1 MSADITE
8 ERIAEIRERLEK
20 ESLTHDTLEPK
31 DYFAKMCGRLLNALL
46 SARSQLAAL
55 QSVPQGVEVPELD
68 HAALWDLF
76 REDYYTV
83 SRDAF
88 DKVVRFTVNQIAARL
103 VPTPPQAAPGAVVE
117 VHPEEFRRDDRYIV
131 LKRTDLERHATPA
144 QLRELERTCGMVRA
158 GRATEGKRLKSYVVV
173 ADNWPEYEE
182 TWAKIQARVTGIP
195 QPIQPEELRVGPD
208 EVVVDRDY
216 LADLEESVIDTVDQL
231 RVGFVLCEN
240 CGEQE
245 STDTLDVMSMNL
257 LPMIPRIEERRT
269 SAQDHNGEGAK

>member
-8 ERIAEIRERLEK
+8 ERIAEIQL
-20 ESLTHDTLEPK
+20 L
-31 DYFAKMCGRLLNALL
+31 AKHLRASGQIVGSVLSEILDAIL

-55 QSVPQGVEVPELD
+55 QSIPQGVEVPER
-68 HAALWDLF
+68 AAWLSIEEMADAIYSAF
-76 REDYYTV
+76 GTHYMVCMDYARAIGAA
-83 SRDAF
+83 SILKADRI
-88 DKVVRFTVNQIAARL
+88 RARL
-103 VPTPPQAAPGAVVE
+103 APTPP
-117 VHPEEFRRDDRYIV
+117 HP
-131 LKRTDLERHATPA
+131 L
-144 QLRELERTCGMVRA
+144 
-158 GRATEGKRLKSYVVV
+158 
-173 ADNWPEYEE
+173 
-182 TWAKIQARVTGIP
+182 
-195 QPIQPEELRVGPD
+195 QPEDRRVGPD

-216 LADLEESVIDTVDQL
+216 LADLEESVIDTVEQL